1 MLLCREHNF
10 VSFAFNLSFF
20 QQNLFSFTYLQDQD
34 GQTAYDLACLH
45 GQHECARLLR
55 ALHWAD
61 NKDASLNSR
70 LKKDSVRKVQEQE
83 LVSLHTRLKEE
94 AAKMAYDDWLERKNV
109 GNSRL
114 PTPAACERRKKVPNS
129 SGQRSS
135 SCTTCTRTHSKHQ
148 SASMKKRAPQIAT
161 PIKVNP
167 HQETRNVD
175 SVGKSEK
182 LYPYTNY
189 PPKHLRSLSSE
200 ELCKS
205 SHTPKSGRSSR
216 STFCS
221 SGRSSRQSLSAKK
234 SHRKPG
240 RKQKSICKSLAKQQ
254 GTVKPEEL
262 DGHTSETESVSMMI
276 PDMNE
281 EDSKSN
287 SDNEIATSGDS
298 TENGEHDSEDFSM
311 KSNDLQA
318 YYFEDDEHDHT
329 EDFSTKSND
338 LQAYFSD
345 DDEDDLFF
353 HDVGDTNNLDALAL
367 PNTLTKD
374 KTPAEVL
381 QTLRAVSGSSSRSFK
396 RSQSARRNS
405 IQLGNYNRRLS
416 LSAIPEGRMVTS
428 YSDEEHSTSQLLDDD
443 FVEALIR
450 SFSSSHETN
459 GKETQTTTDDVESR
473 KIAWQIGDRNDEEE
487 TVSKAE
493 VADMTSETGPEIK
506 VSSPLDDQLHRNI
519 TLDLSNANPSFL
531 SKTNHSEEGS
541 QTCYSPGCTDEC
553 PQTLKVVN
561 IEWDPTSNTVQSNV
575 TACPLTPPPEHSQ
588 RQLSLRQLT
597 PPSGKLSPSSLSSKE
612 NRFSPRALS
621 PSLSSSQSSTPASP
635 TFNSEIEGQV
645 DIDSSPPSRSYYL
658 TSLLSHPGLK
668 NHPNSLSL
676 SSKSMVM
683 SSCNNAEDGDTLHTS
698 GIRHAKSAPEM
709 RKESENPTRC
719 VRT

>member
-1 MLLCREHNF
+1 M
-10 VSFAFNLSFF
+10 
-20 QQNLFSFTYLQDQD
+20 
-34 GQTAYDLACLH
+34 H

-70 LKKDSVRKVQEQE
+70 LKKDSVHKVQEQE

-94 AAKMAYDDWLERKNV
+94 AAEMAYDDWLERKNV

-114 PTPAACERRKKVPNS
+114 PTPAACERRKKVPNNS
-129 SGQRSS
+129 DQRSS
-135 SCTTCTRTHSKHQ
+135 SCTTCTRAHSKHQ

-182 LYPYTNY
+182 LYSYTNY
-189 PPKHLRSLSSE
+189 PPKHLRSHSSE

-216 STFCS
+216 TTFCS
-221 SGRSSRQSLSAKK
+221 SGRSSRQLLSAKK

-240 RKQKSICKSLAKQQ
+240 RKQKSICKSQAKQQ
-254 GTVKPEEL
+254 GTVNLEEL
-262 DGHTSETESVSMMI
+262 DGHTSETESISMMI
-276 PDMNE
+276 PDTNE
-281 EDSKSN
+281 EDSKPN
-287 SDNEIATSGDS
+287 SDNEIANSGDS
-298 TENGEHDSEDFSM
+298 TENGKHDT
-311 KSNDLQA
+311 K
-318 YYFEDDEHDHT
+318 
-329 EDFSTKSND
+329 DFSTKSND
-338 LQAYFSD
+338 LQAYHSEDDEHDTEDFSIKSNDLQAYFSEDD

-374 KTPAEVL
+374 KTPAEVI
-381 QTLRAVSGSSSRSFK
+381 QILRAVGGSSSRSFK
-396 RSQSARRNS
+396 RSQSTSVRRNS
-405 IQLGNYNRRLS
+405 IQLGNSTRRLS

-450 SFSSSHETN
+450 SFSNSHETN

-487 TVSKAE
+487 TASKAE
-493 VADMTSETGPEIK
+493 AGDMTSETGPEIK
-506 VSSPLDDQLHRNI
+506 VSSPLDDQLCRNI
-519 TLDLSNANPSFL
+519 TLDLSNSDPNFSL
-531 SKTNHSEEGS
+531 KTNHSEEVQAGS
-541 QTCYSPGCTDEC
+541 

-561 IEWDPTSNTVQSNV
+561 IEWDPMSNTVQSNV

-597 PPSGKLSPSSLSSKE
+597 PPSGKLSPSSLSPRE

-645 DIDSSPPSRSYYL
+645 DIDSSPPSRSYL
-658 TSLLSHPGLK
+658 TSLLSHPGFK

-683 SSCNNAEDGDTLHTS
+683 SSCNNAEEGDTLHTS
-698 GIRHAKSAPEM
+698 GIRHVKSAPEM